1 MGIRIAGHRTRWA
14 VVVLAV
20 VAATLTGGSAAQA
33 AGPQGGA
40 AAEPRAGVAAWSS
53 FPQIITNFASGKC
66 LQPKAAALNALVEQ
80 RTCDTTNS
88 LQKWR
93 SEDAGSGFVRLRNVG
108 SNLCMDL
115 QANSEAEVGNGTLIQ
130 VFVCHAT
137 SRPAATKPTLLK
149 VLAGCRI
156 NRSRAASQKFAP
168 RPTSAPSQ
176 PRHTAR
182 ASRQHETTA
191 TAPAMR
197 IGLRSRRM
205 GVTVPPARRAVG
217 GSTVRDRDRVR
228 GRMYR
233 RDPGRCRVHAFTRT

>member
-108 SNLCMDL
+108 SQLCMDL

-130 VFVCHAT
+130 VFVCREEYTGERWMRTAGSRAQHFQVENFINT
-137 SRPAATKPTLLK
+137 SLCLD
-149 VLAGCRI
+149 VQ
-156 NRSRAASQKFAP
+156 NRSSSNGALLQLWSCKFIE
-168 RPTSAPSQ
+168 
-176 PRHTAR
+176 TA
-182 ASRQHETTA
+182 QEFK
-191 TAPAMR
+191 
-197 IGLRSRRM
+197 
-205 GVTVPPARRAVG
+205 
-217 GSTVRDRDRVR
+217 
-228 GRMYR
+228 
-233 RDPGRCRVHAFTRT
+233 FTDTF